1 MTDSTARAEGKVPV
15 SALLYALAHDDSRD
29 RIAVRDLLD
38 VLGDRALAALMFV
51 FSVPNVLPVPP
62 GTSAVLGAPLIFLAA
77 QLALGLRPWLPA
89 VIASRSM
96 TRADFATLIRRI
108 GPWLGRAERM
118 LRPRALWIALPPMEY
133 VIGLICLL
141 LAIVLTLPVPLGNM
155 LPALAI
161 SLLALGVLERDGL
174 WVLAGFAAAIAS
186 GVVVSG
192 VLYAVAKTSIYF
204 FTQIMR

>member
-1 MTDSTARAEGKVPV
+1 
-15 SALLYALAHDDSRD
+15 
-29 RIAVRDLLD
+29 
-38 VLGDRALAALMFV
+38 
-51 FSVPNVLPVPP
+51 
-62 GTSAVLGAPLIFLAA
+62 
-77 QLALGLRPWLPA
+77 
-89 VIASRSM
+89 
-96 TRADFATLIRRI
+96 
-108 GPWLGRAERM
+108 
-118 LRPRALWIALPPMEY
+118 MEY